1 MDRLNYISS
10 EKYFEGIIVDV
21 NDCAITIDFKGRL
34 GKLRIPKRML
44 ISSYEL
50 EIGQEVGFM
59 MSYPE
64 VLGPEINEDYVNN
77 IKKRNC
83 QKKEEKS

>member
-34 GKLRIPKRML
+34 GELKVPRRMV
-44 ISSYEL
+44 ISNYEIK
-50 EIGQEVGFM
+50 IGQEVGFM

-64 VLGPEINEDYVNN
+64 VLEPGIDIDYVDN
-77 IKKRNC
+77 IKR
-83 QKKEEKS
+83 KSCK